1 MDFHTAV
8 RFEIG
13 DSGAIGVLP
22 AGAHFTDAEVDYAA
36 EAEGVIGSGTETAQ
50 DVGRTGAKL
59 LEIASVHWASQPDE
73 VELGPSMEKRSQSK
87 LLSQKASILR
97 DKWGTG
103 SETGHNRARTAPNYV
118 GIGFSYTTPN
128 N

>member
-1 MDFHTAV
+1 MDFYAAV

-22 AGAHFTDAEVDYAA
+22 GGANFSEEEIDYAA
-36 EAEGVIGSGTETAQ
+36 ETEGVDIDGDETAQ
-50 DVGRTGAKL
+50 DVGRTGARL

-87 LLSQKASILR
+87 LLAQKASILR

-103 SETGHNRARTAPNYV
+103 SEAGRDRARTAPNYV
-118 GIGFSYTTPN
+118 GVGFTYTTPN